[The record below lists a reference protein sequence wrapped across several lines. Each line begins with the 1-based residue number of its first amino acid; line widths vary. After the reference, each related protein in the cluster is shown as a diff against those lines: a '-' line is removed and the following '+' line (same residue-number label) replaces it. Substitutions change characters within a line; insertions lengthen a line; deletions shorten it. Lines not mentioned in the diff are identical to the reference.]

1 MLFHKKAY
9 NLEPNMYILTEELIF
24 PPVEE
29 ASPEGFLAIGGDLS
43 PERLLLAY
51 KSGIFPWFS
60 DDEPIIWWSPDPRMV
75 LFPEDL
81 KVSKSMKQLLRK
93 NAFKVTYN
101 QAFIEVIEACADI
114 HRPGQDDT
122 WITEDMKAAYIEL
135 HELGYAISVEVWQNE
150 QLVGGIYGIDL
161 GHIFCG
167 ESMFSK
173 VSNASK
179 YGFIHLVK
187 LLQKNGCQLIDC
199 QIHTDHL
206 ASLGAIEV
214 PREVFLSYL

>member
-1 MLFHKKAY
+1 
-9 NLEPNMYILTEELIF
+9 MYILTQEIAF

-29 ASPEGFLAIGGDLS
+29 ASSEGFLAIGGDLS

-51 KSGIFPWFS
+51 KNGIFPWFS
-60 DDEPIIWWSPDPRMV
+60 DDEPIVWWSPDPRMV

-81 KVSKSMKQLLRK
+81 KVSKSMKQVLRK
-93 NAFKVTYN
+93 NAFEVTYN
-101 QAFIEVIEACADI
+101 KAFEQVIDACAKI
-114 HRPGQDDT
+114 YRPGQEDT
-122 WITEDMKAAYIEL
+122 WITEDMKGAYIKL
-135 HELGYAISVEVWQNE
+135 HELGCAISVEVWQNE
-150 QLVGGIYGIDL
+150 QLVGGVYGIDL

-179 YGFIHLVK
+179 YGFIHLVERLK
-187 LLQKNGCQLIDC
+187 ENGCELIDC
-199 QIHTDHL
+199 QMYTNHL

>member
-1 MLFHKKAY
+1 
-9 NLEPNMYILTEELIF
+9 MYILTQEIIF

-60 DDEPIIWWSPDPRMV
+60 DDEPIVWWSPDPRMV

-81 KVSKSMKQLLRK
+81 KISKSMRQILRK

-101 QAFIEVIEACADI
+101 KAFSGVIDACAKI
-114 HRPGQDDT
+114 YRPGQEDT
-122 WITEDMKAAYIEL
+122 WITEDMKTAYIKL
-135 HELGYAISVEVWQNE
+135 HELGHAISVEVWQHNE
-150 QLVGGIYGIDL
+150 LVGGVYGVDL

-179 YGFIHLVK
+179 FGFIHLVERLK
-187 LLQKNGCQLIDC
+187 ENGCQLIDC
-199 QIHTDHL
+199 QM
-206 ASLGAIEV
+206 
-214 PREVFLSYL
+214 

>member
-1 MLFHKKAY
+1 
-9 NLEPNMYILTEELIF
+9 MYILTEKLIF
-24 PPVEE
+24 PPVSD
-29 ASPEGFLAIGGDLS
+29 ASPEGYLAIGGDLS

-51 KSGIFPWFS
+51 KSGIFPWFNE
-60 DDEPIIWWSPDPRMV
+60 DEPIIWWSPDPRMV

-93 NAFKVTYN
+93 NVFSVTYN
-101 QAFIEVIEACADI
+101 QAFEEVIDACATI
-114 HRPGQDDT
+114 YRPTQEGT
-122 WITEDMKAAYIEL
+122 WITEDMKNAYIKL
-135 HELGYAISVEVWQNE
+135 HELGYAISVEVWQNT
-150 QLVGGIYGIDL
+150 QLVGGLYGIDL

-179 YGFIHLVK
+179 YGFIHLVQK
-187 LLQKNGCQLIDC
+187 LQENGCQLIDC

-206 ASLGAIEV
+206 ESLGAKEI
-214 PREVFLSYL
+214 PREVFMSYV